1 MTLVMRR
8 WFGFVWL
15 RVLDLRVD
23 GAAIDRA
30 AALLALD
37 DPGCGQRQIQTD
49 HARNHRRIKGEYHLT
64 PGAHAAP
71 SFLPVRVSRDGFVPL
86 IN

>member
-1 MTLVMRR
+1 MMRR
-8 WFGFVWL
+8 IGFVWL

-37 DPGCGQRQIQTD
+37 DSGRGQ
-49 HARNHRRIKGEYHLT
+49 
-64 PGAHAAP
+64 P
-71 SFLPVRVSRDGFVPL
+71 
-86 IN
+86 